1 MGMKTYLK
9 AGIIPK
15 NTPANVASML
25 KGFSAKKVSKN
36 VKKK

>member
-9 AGIIPK
+9 AGIVPK
-15 NTPANVASML
+15 NTPAKVAGML

-36 VKKK
+36 NKKK

>member
-15 NTPANVASML
+15 NTSEKVAGML